1 LNCDRRSLK
10 CCGEVDKEIK
20 MKESNK
26 RVWIARLLA
35 LVIMSLLVSFG
46 FRSAA
51 KRMTRFENRITIGVN
66 GDIGDVIAS
75 VEALGRKDI
84 DIITKNQPVLGEG
97 KFSKL
102 FIGVFFMLGVFLSI
116 YHAIYCVLWAL
127 MPIKREDKPTD
138 SYKIE

>member
-1 LNCDRRSLK
+1 
-10 CCGEVDKEIK
+10 

-35 LVIMSLLVSFG
+35 LVIMSLLVSFVSH
-46 FRSAA
+46 SAA

-66 GDIGDVIAS
+66 GDIGDIVAS

-84 DIITKNQPVLGEG
+84 DIITKNQLVLGEG

-102 FIGVFFMLGVFLSI
+102 FLGMFIIFGVFLSI
-116 YHAIYCVLWAL
+116 YHAIYGFLLAL
-127 MPIKREDKPTD
+127 MPIKRENKTTD
-138 SYKIE
+138 SYKIEQ

>member
-1 LNCDRRSLK
+1 
-10 CCGEVDKEIK
+10 

-35 LVIMSLLVSFG
+35 LVIMSLLVSFV
-46 FRSAA
+46 FRSGA

-66 GDIGDVIAS
+66 GNIGDIVAS
-75 VEALGRKDI
+75 VEVLGRKDI
-84 DIITKNQPVLGEG
+84 DITTKNQPVLGEG
-97 KFSKL
+97 KFSTVV
-102 FIGVFFMLGVFLSI
+102 IGVFFMLGVVLSI

-138 SYKIE
+138 SYKIEQ

>member
-1 LNCDRRSLK
+1 
-10 CCGEVDKEIK
+10 

-97 KFSKL
+97 KFPKL
-102 FIGVFFMLGVFLSI
+102 FIGMFFIFGVFLSI

-138 SYKIE
+138 SYKIEQ

>member
-1 LNCDRRSLK
+1 
-10 CCGEVDKEIK
+10 